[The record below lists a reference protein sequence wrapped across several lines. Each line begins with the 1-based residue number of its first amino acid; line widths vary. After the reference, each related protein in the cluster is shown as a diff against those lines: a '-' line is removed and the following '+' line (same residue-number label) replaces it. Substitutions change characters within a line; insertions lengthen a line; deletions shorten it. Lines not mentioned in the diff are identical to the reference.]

1 MKAAVDDEANFENP
15 DRRGPEPAPEEPE
28 DHEVTEATASP
39 ARGAASPTRAAIRAH
54 ASPGKHQNSA
64 TRPTK
69 QGLRQLQAAAD
80 RRDAARSEARVLVEE
95 LGKQL
100 KPSIGRL
107 AKAIS
112 NKEAQGQH

>member
-39 ARGAASPTRAAIRAH
+39 ERGAASRAH

-80 RRDAARSEARVLVEE
+80 RRDAARSEARGLVGA

-100 KPSIGRL
+100 QPRVSSL
-107 AKAIS
+107 AKKIM
-112 NKEAQGQH
+112 EAQAQ